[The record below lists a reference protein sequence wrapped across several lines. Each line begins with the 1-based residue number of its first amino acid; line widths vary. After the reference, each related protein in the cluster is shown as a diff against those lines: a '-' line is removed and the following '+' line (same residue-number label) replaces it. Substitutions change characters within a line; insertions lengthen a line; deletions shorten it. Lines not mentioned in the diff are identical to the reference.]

1 MLVVAVGILVGWRA
15 GLSVSVTRAIILS
28 VLSVLIYEVELGHT
42 VLHGQEFVSGC
53 TFMAVM
59 PFLTS
64 LVILS
69 YIRCPR
75 AESEL
80 GSGVCYR
87 H

>member
-15 GLSVSVTRAIILS
+15 GLSVSVTRAIILP

-59 PFLTS
+59 PFLTFLGH
-64 LVILS
+64 LVL
-69 YIRCPR
+69 YQVP
-75 AESEL
+75 
-80 GSGVCYR
+80 
-87 H
+87 